1 MNTHSTYSYGA
12 AASGDKHQ
20 FTRRLGP
27 SGVSLHGLQRLGL
40 VSAASH
46 DIVGRQSARSH
57 ATIGDSVYPA
67 GTHDLTLPP
76 IVPLAGSPRDSAF
89 QI

>member
-1 MNTHSTYSYGA
+1 MNTHSVYSYGA

-27 SGVSLHGLQRLGL
+27 SGVSLHPLQRVGA

-46 DIVGRQSARSH
+46 DVVGRQGAMSH
-57 ATIGDSVYPA
+57 PTIGDTRFPA
-67 GTHDLTLPP
+67 GHHDLTLPP
-76 IVPLAGSPRDSAF
+76 IVPLAGSPRDSAM